1 MALAAAVLVTFA
13 GLLVDLETDAWGDL
27 WQQITVLGIAVVA
40 TAWVAGRAPDAAA
53 AKPVWRAAPSYLAA
67 VPTALASLATNF
79 AYILALL
86 ALFAGDVE
94 PPAFEPDSTPTP
106 EPADEPQQERGA
118 AAAPTDD
125 AATPSSR
132 LPEWLASVV
141 VAPLGEELL
150 CRGVVMAAL
159 LRLGN
164 RRTALLVSSVLFAF
178 LHGLGGGY
186 VFELPHRFVSGLL
199 FGALRL
205 WSGRLGPAVVAHA
218 LHNGAC
224 ELLLAD

>member
-13 GLLVDLETDAWGDL
+13 GLLVDLDTDAWGDL
-27 WQQITVLGIAVVA
+27 WQQIVVLGAAIVVSA
-40 TAWVAGRAPDAAA
+40 LVAGRAAGATA
-53 AKPVWRAAPSYLAA
+53 VKPAWPVAPSYLAA

-86 ALFAGDVE
+86 ALLEGTAE
-94 PPAFEPDSTPTP
+94 SPAIEPDA
-106 EPADEPQQERGA
+106 EPSADSA
-118 AAAPTDD
+118 S
-125 AATPSSR
+125 PSSR
-132 LPEWLASVV
+132 LPEWLSSVV

-164 RRTALLVSSVLFAF
+164 RTSALLISSVLFAF

-186 VFELPHRFVSGLL
+186 VFELPHRFASGLL

-205 WSGRLGPAVVAHA
+205 KSGRLGPAVLAHA
-218 LHNGAC
+218 LHNAAC
-224 ELLLAD
+224 ELLLGD

>member
-27 WQQITVLGIAVVA
+27 WQQITVLGIAFVA
-40 TAWVAGRAPDAAA
+40 TAWVAGRAPGSVA

-67 VPTALASLATNF
+67 VPTAFASLATNF

-86 ALFAGDVE
+86 ALFADDAE
-94 PPAFEPDSTPTP
+94 PPTIEPDAAPTP
-106 EPADEPQQERGA
+106 EPAGEPQQERGA
-118 AAAPTDD
+118 AAEPAAD
-125 AATPSSR
+125 AATSTSR
-132 LPEWLASVV
+132 LPEWLSSVV

-150 CRGVVMAAL
+150 CRGIVMAAL
-159 LRLGN
+159 LRLGTP
-164 RRTALLVSSVLFAF
+164 RTALLVSSVLFAF

-205 WSGRLGPAVVAHA
+205 KSGRLGPAVLAHA
-218 LHNGAC
+218 LHNAAC
-224 ELLLAD
+224 ELLLGD

>member
-13 GLLVDLETDAWGDL
+13 GLLVDLDTGAWGDL
-27 WQQITVLGIAVVA
+27 WQQIAVLAAAIVA
-40 TAWVAGRAPDAAA
+40 SSLVAGRAAAA
-53 AKPVWRAAPSYLAA
+53 AAANPAGRAAPSYLAA

-86 ALFAGDVE
+86 ALFDGDAE
-94 PPAFEPDSTPTP
+94 SPTIEPDAAPPP
-106 EPADEPQQERGA
+106 ETEGEPQSERSA
-118 AAAPTDD
+118 ADAPIVGS
-125 AATPSSR
+125 AGPPSR
-132 LPEWLASVV
+132 LPEWLSSIV

-164 RRTALLVSSVLFAF
+164 RTSALLISSVLFAF

-186 VFELPHRFVSGLL
+186 VFELPHRFASGLL

-205 WSGRLGPAVVAHA
+205 KSGRLGPAVLAHA
-218 LHNGAC
+218 LHNAAC
-224 ELLLAD
+224 ELLLGG

>member
-1 MALAAAVLVTFA
+1 MALAVAVLVTFA
-13 GLLVDLETDAWGDL
+13 GLLVDLDTDAWGEL
-27 WQQITVLGIAVVA
+27 WQQLAVLVAAIVA
-40 TAWVAGRAPDAAA
+40 TSLVAGRTAGAAA
-53 AKPVWRAAPSYLAA
+53 AKPAWGTLPSYLAA

-79 AYILALL
+79 AYLLALL
-86 ALFAGDVE
+86 ALFDGDVE
-94 PPAFEPDSTPTP
+94 SPAIEPDAAPTP
-106 EPADEPQQERGA
+106 EPASEPPAEGGA
-118 AAAPTDD
+118 AAGPIVDST
-125 AATPSSR
+125 TTSSR
-132 LPEWLASVV
+132 LAEWLSSIV

-150 CRGVVMAAL
+150 CRGVVIAAL

-164 RRTALLVSSVLFAF
+164 RRSALLISSVLFAF

-205 WSGRLGPAVVAHA
+205 MSGRLGPAVLAHA
-218 LHNGAC
+218 LHNAAC

>member
-13 GLLVDLETDAWGDL
+13 GLLVDLDTDAWGDL
-27 WQQITVLGIAVVA
+27 WQQIGVLGAAIVA
-40 TAWVAGRAPDAAA
+40 SALVAGRTAGVAP
-53 AKPVWRAAPSYLAA
+53 AKPVRRVATSYLAA

-79 AYILALL
+79 AYILGLL
-86 ALFAGDVE
+86 ALLDGAAE
-94 PPAFEPDSTPTP
+94 SPTLEPDA
-106 EPADEPQQERGA
+106 EPSADSA
-118 AAAPTDD
+118 S
-125 AATPSSR
+125 PSSR
-132 LPEWLASVV
+132 LPEWLSSVV

-164 RRTALLVSSVLFAF
+164 GKTALLVSSVLFAF

-186 VFELPHRFVSGLL
+186 VFELPHRFASGLL

-205 WSGRLGPAVVAHA
+205 WSGRLGPAVLAHA
-218 LHNGAC
+218 LHNAAC